1 MTARLVT
8 QPAGAGA
15 SRPALTVLPVGS
27 AAVLVEPP
35 DARNVVELYLR
46 LRATAPAGV
55 TDLVPAATTVLVG
68 FEPGTQSRVAV
79 VEWIRR
85 VGAEE
90 PRAAPEEVGASAG
103 PLREADIGAGADAA
117 TRLAAEPERGA
128 IVELPLRY
136 DGPDLAVV
144 AELTGASVD
153 EVIGAH
159 LEQVWTAA
167 FIGFAPGFAY
177 LAGEDDR
184 LTVPRRVTP
193 RAAVPAGSVA
203 LAAGYCGVYP
213 RESPGGWHVIGHTA
227 AVLWDA
233 QRADPALLAPGTR
246 VRFVREG

>member
-1 MTARLVT
+1 MGTR
-8 QPAGAGA
+8 PAEAGA
-15 SRPALTVLPVGS
+15 SRPALTVLSVGS

-35 DARNVVELYLR
+35 DARDVVELYLR
-46 LRATAPAGV
+46 LRATAPGGV
-55 TDLVPAATTVLVG
+55 TDLVPAATTVLVA
-68 FEPGTQSRVAV
+68 FEPRMRSRAAV

-85 VGAEE
+85 VAAEE
-90 PRAAPEEVGASAG
+90 GPAGSDELPASARPSRETEIGATSRSAAAPAG
-103 PLREADIGAGADAA
+103 GV
-117 TRLAAEPERGA
+117 
-128 IVELPLRY
+128 IVELPVRY
-136 DGPDLAVV
+136 DGPDLVVV
-144 AELTGASVD
+144 AELTGASVE

-159 LEQVWTAA
+159 LEQLWTAA

-213 RESPGGWHVIGHTA
+213 RESPGGWHVIGSTA